1 MTETEVFDPFFSWM
15 PVPGAAKY
23 ELEVNPTADFSPG
36 SKVCCTGT
44 MIGASHAPTSML
56 RDNTY
61 YWRVRALDAFGNAGQ
76 WNLGS
81 PFTKT
86 FDKVP
91 PVAAPSVKNLRMRDN
106 LSDPGSDL
114 DGGTP
119 GYQTSVPVLTWSAVP
134 GASSYEVDVFPF
146 EGGICDWSDTG
157 GFDNWRV
164 KTASTAWTMLGSG
177 WGGVKPYPDARQVSS
192 DGIRAPV
199 AGKSY
204 CARSAPAPIAMRA
217 CRRSTASTPTSRTR
231 PVPRSHGWALRPAE
245 RARRRVSREPRLERL
260 SPPGNGRLDDAH
272 AALHVESAG
281 GEGKLFRDRRQDP
294 SFSNIVDYAFTQ
306 QPAYAPRT
314 SAAPTT
320 YTDEETLYYW
330 AVLPATGANGDGAAG
345 NPLQAAADNFQKLSA
360 PPTQLLPAPG
370 ANVSGQPTFQ
380 WTSAEGARRY
390 RLQVSNDPSFGTL
403 LDDVQTA
410 ATAYT
415 SATSYPADTVLYWR
429 VRADDENLL
438 GLRWS
443 SVGTFQRRLPVP
455 SPSFDS
461 ASGDMYPLIAWNA
474 FSAPSRTASR
484 STSRTEIMRSTTTSA
499 RRRRASGR

>member
-1 MTETEVFDPFFSWM
+1 MDAQDHRGVPSPVQSFTWTWPTSTTPSVSDLMTETEVFDPFFSWT

-91 PVAAPSVKNLRMRDN
+91 PVTAPSVKT
-106 LSDPGSDL
+106 SACATTCPTGSDL

-157 GFDNWRV
+157 GFDNWRI

-204 CARSAPAPIAMRA
+204 CARVRAAPIVMRA
-217 CRRSTASTPTSRTR
+217 CRRSAASTRTSRTK
-231 PVPRSHGWALRPAE
+231 PVPHSHGWGLRPAE
-245 RARRRVSREPRLERL
+245 RARRRVS
-260 SPPGNGRLDDAH
+260 PGTSARTTISSGRASRRR
-272 AALHVESAG
+272 ACRLHVEPAG
-281 GEGKLFRDRRQDP
+281 GKASYFVIVAKDP
-294 SFSNIVDYAFTQ
+294 SFSNIVDYAFH
-306 QPAYAPRT
+306 
-314 SAAPTT
+314 
-320 YTDEETLYYW
+320 
-330 AVLPATGANGDGAAG
+330 AAG
-345 NPLQAAADNFQKLSA
+345 L
-360 PPTQLLPAPG
+360 
-370 ANVSGQPTFQ
+370 
-380 WTSAEGARRY
+380 
-390 RLQVSNDPSFGTL
+390 
-403 LDDVQTA
+403 
-410 ATAYT
+410 
-415 SATSYPADTVLYWR
+415 
-429 VRADDENLL
+429 
-438 GLRWS
+438 
-443 SVGTFQRRLPVP
+443 
-455 SPSFDS
+455 
-461 ASGDMYPLIAWNA
+461 
-474 FSAPSRTASR
+474 RTADERR
-484 STSRTEIMRSTTTSA
+484 SDDLH
-499 RRRRASGR
+499 G

>member
-1 MTETEVFDPFFSWM
+1 MDAQDHRGVPSPVQSFTWTWPTSTTPSVSDLTETEVFDPFFSWT

-91 PVAAPSVKNLRMRDN
+91 PVTAPSVKNLRMRDN

-157 GFDNWRV
+157 GFDNWRI

-204 CARSAPAPIAMRA
+204 CAR
-217 CRRSTASTPTSRTR
+217 
-231 PVPRSHGWALRPAE
+231 V
-245 RARRRVSREPRLERL
+245 RARADRDAGLQEVYGEYTYLTDETGTSFTWVGPPTGGAC
-260 SPPGNGRLDDAH
+260 SPSCVPGNLGSNDYLLPATGVSTTRMPLFTWNP
-272 AALHVESAG
+272 LAG
-281 GEGKLFRDRRQDP
+281 KASYFVIVAKDP
-294 SFSNIVDYAFTQ
+294 SFSNIVDYAF
-306 QPAYAPRT
+306 A
-314 SAAPTT
+314 
-320 YTDEETLYYW
+320 
-330 AVLPATGANGDGAAG
+330 AAG
-345 NPLQAAADNFQKLSA
+345 L
-360 PPTQLLPAPG
+360 
-370 ANVSGQPTFQ
+370 
-380 WTSAEGARRY
+380 
-390 RLQVSNDPSFGTL
+390 
-403 LDDVQTA
+403 
-410 ATAYT
+410 
-415 SATSYPADTVLYWR
+415 
-429 VRADDENLL
+429 
-438 GLRWS
+438 
-443 SVGTFQRRLPVP
+443 
-455 SPSFDS
+455 
-461 ASGDMYPLIAWNA
+461 
-474 FSAPSRTASR
+474 RTADERR
-484 STSRTEIMRSTTTSA
+484 SDDLH
-499 RRRRASGR
+499 G